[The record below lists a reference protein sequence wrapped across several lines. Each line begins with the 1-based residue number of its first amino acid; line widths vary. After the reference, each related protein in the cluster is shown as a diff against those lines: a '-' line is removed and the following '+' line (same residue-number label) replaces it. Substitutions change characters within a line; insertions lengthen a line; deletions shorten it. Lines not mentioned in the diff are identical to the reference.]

1 VFLRAF
7 FTAADPLPDDL
18 RTALEAIHRPDKPA
32 H

>member
-18 RTALEAIHRPDKPA
+18 REAIANISGQLEH
-32 H
+32 